1 MKDKNSNMSIINI
14 WNEFVYW
21 PRSGKVVSLFIL
33 LESCAFLLEANT
45 RGVHPAGIDG
55 MIS

>member
-21 PRSGKVVSLFIL
+21 LRSGKVVALFIL